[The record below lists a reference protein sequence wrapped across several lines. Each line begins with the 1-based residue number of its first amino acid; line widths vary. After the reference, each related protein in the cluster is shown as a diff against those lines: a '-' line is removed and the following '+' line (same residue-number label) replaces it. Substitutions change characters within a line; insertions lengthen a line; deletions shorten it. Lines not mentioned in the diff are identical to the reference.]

1 MSNSMIAI
9 AKDLRPLLVERPE
22 LAALVGQ
29 NIFPLYAPED
39 TTGDFII
46 YQRTD
51 GGCEVNLMCVSSEW
65 CEVTFNAVS
74 DSYERSV
81 EIAEAIR
88 STLQGG
94 TVVKNDVILDRIS
107 EDYVGVNNAIKYVQ
121 ILVFSIGKPKKDGQ

>member
-1 MSNSMIAI
+1 MNNSMISI
-9 AKDLRPLLVERPE
+9 AKDLRPLLIARPE
-22 LAALVGQ
+22 LAELVGQ
-29 NIFPLYAPED
+29 KIFPLYAPED

-51 GGCEVNLMCVSSEW
+51 GGSEVNQMCVSAEW

-74 DSYERSV
+74 DSYESSV

-88 STLQGG
+88 STFQGG
-94 TVVKNDVILDRIS
+94 TVIENDVILDRMS
-107 EDYVGVNNAIKYVQ
+107 EDYIGVNNAIKYVQ